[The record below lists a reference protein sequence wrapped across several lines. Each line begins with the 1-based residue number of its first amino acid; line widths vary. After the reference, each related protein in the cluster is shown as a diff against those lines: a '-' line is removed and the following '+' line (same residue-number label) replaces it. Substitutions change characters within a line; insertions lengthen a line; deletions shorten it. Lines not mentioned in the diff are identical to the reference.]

1 MQKSFVYLSLIVGL
15 LLISTANLKLGA
27 VNLSWY
33 ELWRPSDSAHQF
45 TLYDY
50 RLPRVILALIVG
62 AFLGVSGALVQGV
75 VRNPLASPDILGISH
90 GAGLA
95 AVCFMLYVPN
105 GSVYFLPWVALAGGL
120 LAAGILLVFCR
131 RLHKPIEFAL
141 TGIALSALLGSVI
154 DFLMLTQ
161 KVDINQALLWLTGSL
176 WGRGWAQVA
185 LLLPWCLLL
194 PLAIACSKRLD
205 LYAIG
210 DEKAVNLGVKV
221 NKTRLGVLLLSV
233 LLTSVS
239 VAVCGP
245 LAFLGLV
252 APHIARRVVGGNH
265 FQLILTSM
273 LVGSLLLLLADLLA
287 RNISPPL
294 EIPAGIMTAMLG
306 APYFLYLLSKM
317 K

>member
-1 MQKSFVYLSLIVGL
+1 MQKSSVYLYLSLGIMAL
-15 LLISTANLKLGA
+15 CIANLKLGA
-27 VNLSWY
+27 VDLAWH
-33 ELWRPSDSAHQF
+33 ELWQPSDSAHQF

-50 RLPRVILALIVG
+50 RLPRVLLALMVG
-62 AFLGVSGALVQGV
+62 AFLGASGALVQGV
-75 VRNPLASPDILGISH
+75 VRNSLASPDILGISH

-95 AVCFMLYVPN
+95 AVFFMLYMPN
-105 GSVYFLPWVALAGGL
+105 GSVYLLPWVALVGGL
-120 LAAGILLVFCR
+120 VAAGILLVFCR

-141 TGIALSALLGSVI
+141 TGVALAALLGSVI

-176 WGRGWAQVA
+176 WARGWTQVT

-194 PLAIACSKRLD
+194 PVAISCSKRLD

-210 DEKAVNLGVKV
+210 DEKAINLGVKV
-221 NKTRLGVLLLSV
+221 NKTRLGVLLLAV

-252 APHIARRVVGGNH
+252 SPHIARRLVGGNH
-265 FQLILTSM
+265 FQLIAVSM
-273 LVGSLLLLLADLLA
+273 LVGSLLLLFADLLA

-294 EIPAGIMTAMLG
+294 DIPAGIMTALLG